1 MKDIPSLVT
10 EGDKI
15 LDVSLSLDKTPTMM
29 RSRDST
35 PTKSLRFKE
44 PRKIPSDLANDENK
58 QSKDESNLS
67 NETNET
73 NDSFFSLGSNM
84 DVDSPRVMPRDFAE
98 SPLVTRSF
106 PDRVSNSSKEN
117 QSPVISRSQS
127 GLSSSSLS
135 PVTKAKLEQVLQN
148 AEDKLKV
155 GYKKAH

>member
-1 MKDIPSLVT
+1 
-10 EGDKI
+10 
-15 LDVSLSLDKTPTMM
+15 
-29 RSRDST
+29 
-35 PTKSLRFKE
+35 
-44 PRKIPSDLANDENK
+44 
-58 QSKDESNLS
+58 
-67 NETNET
+67 
-73 NDSFFSLGSNM
+73 M

-135 PVTKAKLEQVLQN
+135 PVTKAKLEQVLQK

-155 GYKKAH
+155 GYKSSLAQLCETDSEKAIS